1 MQERINICCKSDSA
15 YSCINKICTFNI
27 KSLPGLPWP
36 HWTEETQVLESCG
49 IADASPCGYI
59 TPLSAKQPLQA
70 MNLDWAESPGYHSG
84 CCWIP
89 VSLAHATSCLQTP
102 SLVGPRPESISRNL
116 QACFEV
122 ESVSKQGQKEKHENS
137 DRQTA
142 ANRCAFSNI
151 LQVLAVIRCSLS
163 VSLQHPQLHGILWAA
178 RLVALIPR

>member
-1 MQERINICCKSDSA
+1 
-15 YSCINKICTFNI
+15 
-27 KSLPGLPWP
+27 
-36 HWTEETQVLESCG
+36 
-49 IADASPCGYI
+49 
-59 TPLSAKQPLQA
+59 
-70 MNLDWAESPGYHSG
+70 
-84 CCWIP
+84 
-89 VSLAHATSCLQTP
+89 LQTP

-163 VSLQHPQLHGILWAA
+163 VSLQHPQLHGIL
-178 RLVALIPR
+178 